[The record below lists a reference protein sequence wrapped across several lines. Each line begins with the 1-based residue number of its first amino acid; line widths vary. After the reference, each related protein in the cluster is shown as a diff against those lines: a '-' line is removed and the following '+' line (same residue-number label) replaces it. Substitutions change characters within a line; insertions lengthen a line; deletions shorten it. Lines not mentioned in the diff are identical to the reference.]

1 MSILYNEI
9 PVSKVP
15 NQHSFKGNYAF
26 LSNMYKAPIKMS
38 LEFVTPEKRE
48 YFQKYFIFDDCIYPA
63 TENLYQA
70 LKDRFLDGRYD
81 FRYIN
86 PFAAKMRGKLISKGN
101 MRFGWSQDRLIAMEL
116 VIDLKFNQHPNL
128 FNRLLNTPDEDL
140 VEWNTWGDIFWGK
153 CIKTGKGTNHLGEIL
168 KRKKYQLLGKP
179 FPGENIPTIIK
190 PNEMSN
196 YGILW
201 AINKFF
207 LHPLG
212 LALARD
218 RDEDII
224 TGCVVA
230 PDGKWEFPEKSN
242 AENKIKFRDFLK
254 TIKKEYFYERIIF
267 TREDLE
273 KLDEIQ
279 NVVLGECDGSRSVGY
294 KSDRQIYELCL
305 ELLDRLFRECIV
317 SAALKLDIE
326 KRIEYNAC
334 IHRVLKSYSQIIN
347 DKL

>member
-1 MSILYNEI
+1 MSNE
-9 PVSKVP
+9 
-15 NQHSFKGNYAF
+15 HSFKGELAF
-26 LSNMYKAPIKMS
+26 ASNMYKCNIIMN
-38 LEFVTPEKRE
+38 LDYVTESKKE
-48 YFQKYFIFDDCIYPA
+48 YFLKYFTFDNGTYPSS
-63 TENLYQA
+63 ENLYHA
-70 LKDRFLDGRYD
+70 LKNRFEAGRSD

-86 PFAAKMRGKLISKGN
+86 PFDSKKRGRMISGSDIRPN
-101 MRFGWSQDRLIAMEL
+101 WAGDRLIAMEL
-116 VIDLKFNQHPNL
+116 VIDLKFNQYPYL
-128 FNRLLNTPDEDL
+128 AEKLINTPDELL

-153 CIKTGKGTNHLGEIL
+153 CLKTNRGSNNLGLIL
-168 KRKKYQLLGKP
+168 QRKKYQLLGKP
-179 FPGENIPTIIK
+179 FPGDNIPTIIK

-201 AINKFF
+201 AVNKFF

-224 TGCVVA
+224 TGCVVS

-254 TIKKEYFYERIIF
+254 TIKKEYFYERIVF

-279 NVVLGECDGSRSVGY
+279 NVVLGEYDGSRSVGY
-294 KSDRQIYELCL
+294 KSDQQIYELCL